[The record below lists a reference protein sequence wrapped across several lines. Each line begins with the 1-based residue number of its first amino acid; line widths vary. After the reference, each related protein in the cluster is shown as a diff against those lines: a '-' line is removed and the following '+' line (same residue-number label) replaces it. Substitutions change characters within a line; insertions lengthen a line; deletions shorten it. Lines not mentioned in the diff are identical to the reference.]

1 MISILVY
8 ILIVAI
14 VAGLAYWIIDVIPVP
29 EPINRI
35 VKVLIVVVCVL
46 ALIWL
51 LLGVAGNPPSLPR

>member
-51 LLGVAGNPPSLPR
+51 LLGVAGNPPTLPR